1 MTVALRTTA
10 AGVFYDHDKA
20 DKAVEALLQAG
31 FRKEDIGV
39 ATRQPAPATGEP
51 QAAHTTHA
59 EDCGAAGVLTGGVLG
74 VLGGVLGAGA
84 VAAGVIPGVGPV
96 ITAGILAAALA
107 GGAAAGA
114 VAGGLIGTLIG
125 LGIPEEEAHF
135 YQGEFEA
142 GRTILTVRTGPRY
155 DEAVAILRR
164 CGAYG
169 KGSPLI

>member
-1 MTVALRTTA
+1 MTVALRSTA

-20 DKAVEALLQAG
+20 DKAVEALLKAG

-39 ATRQPAPATGEP
+39 ATRQPTTPHESETHA
-51 QAAHTTHA
+51 THA
-59 EDCGAAGVLTGGVLG
+59 EEGGAAGVLTGGVLG
-74 VLGGVLGAGA
+74 GVLGAGA
-84 VAAGVIPGVGPV
+84 VVAGLIPGVGPV
-96 ITAGILAAALA
+96 ITVGILAAALA
-107 GGAAAGA
+107 GGVAAGA
-114 VAGGLIGTLIG
+114 VAGGLIGALIG

-142 GRTILTVRTGPRY
+142 GRTIMTVKAGGRY
-155 DEAVAILRR
+155 DEAVRILRN

>member
-31 FRKEDIGV
+31 FPKEDIGV
-39 ATRQPAPATGEP
+39 AARQPAAPAAGEP
-51 QAAHTTHA
+51 HAAHATHA
-59 EDCGAAGVLTGGVLG
+59 EEGGAAGLVTGG

-84 VAAGVIPGVGPV
+84 VAAGLIPGVGPV
-96 ITAGILAAALA
+96 ITVGILAAALA

-142 GRTILTVRTGPRY
+142 GRTIVTVKTGPRY

-164 CGAYG
+164 CGVYG

>member
-1 MTVALRTTA
+1 MTVALRSTA

-20 DKAVEALLQAG
+20 DKAVEALLNAG

-39 ATRQPAPATGEP
+39 ATRQPAVPTTGGP
-51 QAAHTTHA
+51 HATHA
-59 EDCGAAGVLTGGVLG
+59 EEGGAAGVLTGGVLG
-74 VLGGVLGAGA
+74 GVLGTGA
-84 VAAGVIPGVGPV
+84 VVAGLIPGIGPV
-96 ITAGILAAALA
+96 ITVGILAAALA
-107 GGAAAGA
+107 SGVAAGA
-114 VAGGLIGTLIG
+114 VAGGLIGALIG

-142 GRTILTVRTGPRY
+142 GRTILTVKAGARY
-155 DEAVAILRR
+155 DEAVGILRR